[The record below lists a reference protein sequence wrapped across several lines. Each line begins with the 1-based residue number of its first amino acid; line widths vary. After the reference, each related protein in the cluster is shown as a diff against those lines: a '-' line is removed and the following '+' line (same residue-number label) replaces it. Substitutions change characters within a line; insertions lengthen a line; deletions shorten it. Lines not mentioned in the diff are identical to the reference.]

1 MITDELEKIMYD
13 SVGKNVRVIC
23 KNGSL
28 LEGRCEE
35 FSEAYDNDPEEASI
49 TLNRPSKDGKTLP
62 WLTEVLKNEIEKI
75 SVL

>member
-13 SVGKNVRVIC
+13 SVGKNVQVIC
-23 KNGSL
+23 KDGSL

-35 FSEAYDNDPEEASI
+35 FCEAYDNDPEEASI
-49 TLNRPSKDGKTLP
+49 TLNRPSKDGKTIP
-62 WLTEVLKNEIEKI
+62 WLTEVLKNEIKKI

>member
-1 MITDELEKIMYD
+1 MADALEKIMHD
-13 SVGKNVRVIC
+13 SVGKDIRIIC
-23 KNGSL
+23 KDGSL

-49 TLNRPSKDGKTLP
+49 TLNRPLKDGKPLP